1 MFLIDFKRT
10 PPQAFRHGFLKGL
23 AAPVM
28 VFHAELLPDI
38 PAIAPVPLPARSDR
52 EALAGDWRRV
62 GGDLRAALA
71 RHGEAA

>member
-1 MFLIDFKRT
+1 MFLIDFQRT
-10 PPQAFRHGFLKGL
+10 PAQAFRHGFLKGL

-28 VFHAELLPDI
+28 LFHTEALS
-38 PAIAPVPLPARSDR
+38 LPAVAPLVTPLRSDS

-62 GGDLRAALA
+62 GGDLRRAIA